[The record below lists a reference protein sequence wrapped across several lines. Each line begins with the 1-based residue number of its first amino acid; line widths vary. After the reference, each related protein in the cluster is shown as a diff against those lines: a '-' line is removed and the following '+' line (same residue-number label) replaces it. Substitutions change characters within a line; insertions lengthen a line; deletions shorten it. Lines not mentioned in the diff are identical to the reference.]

1 MNNLIQLQRL
11 ARCNNISIFKVRKDR
26 KGYTRTLL
34 TIPQLKSRLTRHG
47 ISYKMKINMNKSK
60 FGMMIPDGE
69 VPPVA
74 SMEEMKKGRDRKT
87 RIYYMKKMLEIN
99 EDYLENEAEAEGV
112 RVYNIVFNDPRY
124 TRSRSTDARRISAN
138 QSSNIAKKN
147 VFERYYDNF
156 RDFYINDARQIN
168 RGLRTIREIDD
179 ETRDELDEVFALYLP
194 EKAAREALKKDRER
208 RTWREAYLSVF

>member
-47 ISYKMKINMNKSK
+47 ISYKMKMKINK

-112 RVYNIVFNDPRY
+112 RIYNIVFNDPRY
-124 TRSRSTDARRISAN
+124 IRSRSTDDRRMSAN
-138 QSSNIAKKN
+138 HSSNIAKKN
-147 VFERYYDNF
+147 VYERYYDNF
-156 RDFYINDARQIN
+156 RDFYMNDARQIN
-168 RGLRTIREIDD
+168 RGLRTNLEIDD

-208 RTWREAYLSVF
+208 QTWREAYLSVF